1 MSVQSI
7 ERVFDIIELLST
19 AQDGMALT
27 DISKGL
33 DLHKSTVHRLMAVL
47 RDRGYI
53 DKHESSGRYR
63 LGPRFV
69 ELTSLY
75 LNNVE
80 IKTEAE
86 PYLRQLSQLVNRTCF
101 IAVRHGWQVMYI
113 DKYEERNSLRKYSVI
128 GQRKPAYCTS
138 LGKALLLDHTE
149 AEIESLFAGVEFEPF
164 TENTARSAAALN
176 ERMQQYRALG
186 WTKDDEEEEIG
197 IRCVGAPLRDYR
209 GNIIAAIS
217 VSWFRTNDDPDFE
230 TVAPHVVDA
239 AEKISH
245 RIGYLSDLTGRNQAV
260 GALSLANGA
269 RVGVR

>member
-19 AQDGMALT
+19 AQDGLPLT
-27 DISKGL
+27 EIGKRL

-53 DKHESSGRYR
+53 DKNESTGRYR
-63 LGPRFV
+63 LGPQFV

-86 PYLRQLSQLVNRTCF
+86 PYLRRLSTLVNRTCF
-101 IAVRHGWQVMYI
+101 IAVLHGWQVMYI
-113 DKYEERNSLRKYSVI
+113 DKYEQRSSLRKYSVI

-138 LGKALLLDHTE
+138 LGKALLLDHTD
-149 AEIESLFAGVEFEPF
+149 AEIEAIFAGVTFEPL
-164 TENTARSAAALN
+164 TANTVRNAAELN
-176 ERMQQYRALG
+176 ERMKRYRAVG
-186 WTKDDEEEEIG
+186 WTTDDEEEEIG
-197 IRCVGAPLRDYR
+197 IRCIGAPVRDYR

-217 VSWFRTNDDPDFE
+217 VSWFRAQDDPEF
-230 TVAPHVVDA
+230 VAIAPHVVDA

-245 RIGYLSDLTGRNQAV
+245 RIGYLSDLTHRDHPVEAV
-260 GALSLANGA
+260 YSSTYGAIA
-269 RVGVR
+269 R

>member
-19 AQDGMALT
+19 AQDGVALSE
-27 DISKGL
+27 IGKAL

-53 DKHESSGRYR
+53 DKNDTSGRYR

-75 LNNVE
+75 LNSVE

-86 PYLRQLSQLVNRTCF
+86 PYMRQLSLLVNRTCF
-101 IAVRHGWQVMYI
+101 IAVLHGWQVMYI
-113 DKYEERNSLRKYSVI
+113 DKYEQRNSLRKYSVI

-138 LGKALLLDHTE
+138 LGKALLLDHSD
-149 AEIESLFAGVEFEPF
+149 AEIKALFAGVEFEPF
-164 TENTARSAAALN
+164 TENTVRNAAELDAR
-176 ERMQQYRALG
+176 MKQYRFAG
-186 WTKDDEEEEIG
+186 WTSDDEEAEIG
-197 IRCVGAPLRDYR
+197 VRCVGSPVRDYR

-217 VSWFRTNDDPDFE
+217 VSWFRAQDDPDF
-230 TVAPHVVDA
+230 TSIAPHVVDA
-239 AEKISH
+239 AQRISH
-245 RIGYLSDLTGRNQAV
+245 RIGYLSDMTRPASTPN
-260 GALSLANGA
+260 LAA
-269 RVGVR
+269 PAACVR